1 MDRDQCAADLDA
13 LRATLS
19 TAQSALQGAREV
31 VIEAVGDRLCGSGT
45 GPTAQQLQRL
55 ATARRRAFVAKRKV
69 ALLSAGLAARQM
81 LQRFQRRTPALRS
94 STPRRVR

>member
-1 MDRDQCAADLDA
+1 MYRDKCDLDEW
-13 LRATLS
+13 RATLS

-31 VIEAVGDRLCGSGT
+31 VIEAVGDRLCGG
-45 GPTAQQLQRL
+45 GPGPNAQQLQRL

-69 ALLSAGLAARQM
+69 ALLSASLIARQM
-81 LQRFQRRTPALRS
+81 LQRLQRRMPVSRA